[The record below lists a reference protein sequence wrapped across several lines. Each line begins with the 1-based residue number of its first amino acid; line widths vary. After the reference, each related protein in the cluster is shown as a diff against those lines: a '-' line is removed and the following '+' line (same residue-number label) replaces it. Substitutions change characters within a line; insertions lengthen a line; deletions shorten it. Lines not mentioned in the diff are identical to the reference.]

1 MQTFRF
7 RLERVLGWYRK
18 KCHIEESRL
27 AQRMEALHH
36 LETRIARFQAER
48 ITIERELLG
57 RREIAATDFACLG
70 RYRLRARELEAEFAD
85 ERRRTEAAL
94 TEQRVRTQLAQR
106 KVRLV
111 EKLRE
116 RRVAEYTL
124 AADRELET
132 LAAEVYLAKWE
143 SNG

>member
-7 RLERVLGWYRK
+7 RLERVLAWYRK

-27 AQRMEALHH
+27 AQRIEALRE
-36 LETRIARFQAER
+36 LESRIVRFQAER
-48 ITIERELLG
+48 VTVERELLV
-57 RREIAATDFACLG
+57 RREIAAADFVSLG
-70 RYRLRARELEAEFAD
+70 RYRLRARELEAEFAN

-94 TEQRVRTQLAQR
+94 SEQRVRTQLAQR

-116 RRVAEYTL
+116 RRVAEYTA

-132 LAAEVYLAKWE
+132 VAAEAYLAKWVG
-143 SNG
+143 NG